1 MKIRILISSLFLISF
16 FSVKAQENFSV
27 NMNVKREPTDKID
40 FNETNI
46 GMSFNKKLDTK
57 NTITNTLQYSHLQ
70 INYDLDNFNP
80 YENLDQFNV
89 IQNKFEFLHKLSNTT
104 NLNFSITPT
113 VNFQRNLDHNDFSV
127 LGSFEIQQHL
137 NSNTIINIGVARTTV
152 FGSPKFMPTLS
163 LNYKVNNESSL
174 LIGFPDSR
182 ISYSNN
188 IRNKFSLSNSFNGS
202 FYHLDSENNLNNNA
216 SKVNLSQM
224 TSAIEYE
231 RNVDKNWFLNFK
243 AGYDFDKKYQLIDND
258 NHKVHD
264 FNTGNGYV
272 LGIGIKYK
280 Q

>member
-46 GMSFNKKLDTK
+46 GIVFNKKLDTK
-57 NTITNTLQYSHLQ
+57 NTITNTLEYSHLQ
-70 INYDLDNFNP
+70 INYDLDRFNP

-163 LNYKVNNESSL
+163 LNYKINNESSL